1 MAPSPSPERT
11 STSAHDAA
19 SERGTVVT
27 SSEAALLLD
36 LASTSIVD
44 GLDGRPLR
52 VPRVE
57 DLPAELRREVGAFVT
72 LTVDGA
78 LNGCIGTIEGAGPL
92 GQEVVRLA
100 RSAAFADPRLP
111 ALRREDLAGLVIEV
125 SILSPFELLDVGSRA
140 QLVRALRP
148 GTDGLVIAAGPH
160 RAVFLPDVWD
170 QLPDPDDFV
179 DHLFRKGGL
188 VPGTWPSNLA
198 AHRFTTEHVE
208 RPFRPRA

>member
-1 MAPSPSPERT
+1 MAPSRSPEQ
-11 STSAHDAA
+11 STVPAHDAA
-19 SERGTVVT
+19 RDRGAVVT
-27 SSEAALLLD
+27 SSEADLLLD
-36 LASTSIVD
+36 LVGTSIVD
-44 GLDGRPLR
+44 GLEGRPLR
-52 VPRVE
+52 VPRLE
-57 DLPAELRREVGAFVT
+57 DLPPELRREVGAFVT

-111 ALRREDLAGLVIEV
+111 ALRREDLTGLVIEV
-125 SILSPFELLDVGSRA
+125 SILSPFELVDAGSRA
-140 QLVRALRP
+140 RLVRALRP

-179 DHLFRKGGL
+179 DRLFRKAEL
-188 VPGTWPSNLA
+188 EPGVWPPA
-198 AHRFTTEHVE
+198 MTAHRFTTEHFE